1 MFADQTVIES
11 IRVMLMITLKI
22 VLPILAAGVVLGLV
36 ISIIQAVTSIQDQ
49 TLSFV
54 PKLIVMLAML
64 IVLLPWIAA
73 RLADFAREMFTLS

>member
-64 IVLLPWIAA
+64 IVLLPWITA